1 MKNVNKANILIE
13 IKMLAN
19 FQHFFAQPFMEEL
32 KSSKKLE

>member
-19 FQHFFAQPFMEEL
+19 FQHFFCLAIYVGTEIIG
-32 KSSKKLE
+32 KT